1 MFCFYQLERD
11 HMKLGLD
18 YLLLT
23 CSNNTS
29 GQGWTRITTS
39 QEQYQTWL
47 NQKINFEQRFLLYC
61 QGKRLVEDV
70 QSVGTSSS
78 GGPPKV
84 KRSDNTSD
92 NKKKK
97 LGALLNESLSEY
109 AFYFE
114 VFRDLAFMTEDLT
127 SVC

>member
-1 MFCFYQLERD
+1 MT
-11 HMKLGLD
+11 LGLD

-47 NQKINFEQRFLLYC
+47 NQKINFEQTFLLYC

-78 GGPPKV
+78 GGPLKV

-92 NKKKK
+92 DKKKK

-114 VFRDLAFMTEDLT
+114 VF
-127 SVC
+127 